1 MILGDNERVRSALAA
16 LATVVALA
24 GCGAPQEVSEQADE
38 VHSRAAEGAL
48 LAQQVASGDTF
59 EACASEHAS
68 ALRLKLDEL
77 RPAIEDD
84 RLAVVAAAVDR
95 TLAALERHPGDRGRA
110 AVEERALRGL
120 AARAEALAG

>member
-1 MILGDNERVRSALAA
+1 MRIALAA
-16 LATVVALA
+16 LATVVVLA
-24 GCGAPQEVSEQADE
+24 GCGTPQELSKQADE

-59 EACASEHAS
+59 EAFAAEHAS
-68 ALRLKLDEL
+68 ALRHKLDEL

-84 RLAVVAAAVDR
+84 RLAAVAAAVDR
-95 TLAALERHPGDRGRA
+95 TLASLESHPGDRRRA

-120 AARAEALAG
+120 ADRAEALGG